1 MEDYSKGISLS
12 NDIKYINSRNKELK
26 TELVEVQNKLKGFE
40 NGNTEDLEGKENLNL
55 DYLKY
60 EELEEGKK
68 QLNL

>member
-68 QLNL
+68 TT